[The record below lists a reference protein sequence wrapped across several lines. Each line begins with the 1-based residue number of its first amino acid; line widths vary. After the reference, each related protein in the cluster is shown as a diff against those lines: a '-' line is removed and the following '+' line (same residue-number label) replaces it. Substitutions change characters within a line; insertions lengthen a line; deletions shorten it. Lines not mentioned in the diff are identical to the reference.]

1 MIVCDKCMT
10 NPADLGTIYVEV
22 AGNRQGI
29 DICRDCFRAMF
40 SGIEVA
46 RKAFCA
52 QVNFDKDD
60 RGNIEE
66 KLLAEKNS
74 EMLKDAPTKPERES
88 TAFER
93 QRSISDFHPREVA
106 IGRMAWMAE
115 NLVLADDGE
124 GIYRDDGNQ
133 EAYYT
138 YDAAV
143 RIAGKIPGWRLPNK
157 DEWDSMI
164 RYVNA
169 CQDVGQLLVGQLL
182 DSGTNAS
189 GMSIKLAGSMS
200 RISTPTATNRTLYEY
215 GVSAR
220 FWTSDEN
227 LDLPSDAWYRYFDK
241 GDFREF
247 SGNKSVNM
255 LSVRLVRDT

>member
-1 MIVCDKCMT
+1 MIICDKCMT

-22 AGNRQGI
+22 ANNRQGI

-52 QVNFDKDD
+52 QVNFDDGPKA
-60 RGNIEE
+60 
-66 KLLAEKNS
+66 KMQAE
-74 EMLKDAPTKPERES
+74 PEPEF

-106 IGRMAWMAE
+106 IGGMTWMAE
-115 NLVLADDGE
+115 NLVLADDGD
-124 GIYRDDGNQ
+124 GIYRDNGNQ

-143 RIAGKIPGWRLPNK
+143 RIAGKIPGWHLPSK
-157 DEWDSMI
+157 DEWHH
-164 RYVNA
+164 VVA
-169 CQDVGQLLVGQLL
+169 CYDVDNLLS
-182 DSGTNAS
+182 SGTNRS
-189 GMSIKLAGSMS
+189 GMSIKLSGS
-200 RISTPTATNRTLYEY
+200 ITKATKGSLTLYEY
-215 GVSAR
+215 GMTAR
-220 FWTSDEN
+220 FWSSNANVDH
-227 LDLPSDAWYRYFDK
+227 PADAWYLYFDK
-241 GDFREF
+241 TDFEKF
-247 SGNKSVNM
+247 TGSKSVNM

>member
-22 AGNRQGI
+22 ADNRQGI

-60 RGNIEE
+60 RGDIED

-74 EMLKDAPTKPERES
+74 EMLKDAPTKPKRES

-93 QRSISDFHPREVA
+93 QRSISDFHPREVV

-115 NLVLADDGE
+115 NLVLADDGKGICRDNPVNHAKRPRTRVSIARKRGTLTSSKRPPPNAAQTTTQE
-124 GIYRDDGNQ
+124 GPWQTLVLSSTTRQ
-133 EAYYT
+133 
-138 YDAAV
+138 
-143 RIAGKIPGWRLPNK
+143 LP
-157 DEWDSMI
+157 W
-164 RYVNA
+164 
-169 CQDVGQLLVGQLL
+169 
-182 DSGTNAS
+182 
-189 GMSIKLAGSMS
+189 S
-200 RISTPTATNRTLYEY
+200 RVPTAT
-215 GVSAR
+215 
-220 FWTSDEN
+220 
-227 LDLPSDAWYRYFDK
+227 
-241 GDFREF
+241 
-247 SGNKSVNM
+247 
-255 LSVRLVRDT
+255 